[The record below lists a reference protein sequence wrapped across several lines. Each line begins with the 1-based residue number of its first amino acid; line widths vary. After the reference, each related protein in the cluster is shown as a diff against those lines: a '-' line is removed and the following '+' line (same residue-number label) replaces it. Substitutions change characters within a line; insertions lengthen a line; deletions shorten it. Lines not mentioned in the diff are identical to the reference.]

1 MRMFAYLKG
10 VPSLQRKQEI
20 AELLENVQLDDVSG
34 WDRRELLVW
43 RINPSGVYL
52 STLQVADHKVSTYSG
67 GMKRRLSVAL
77 AFVGNPKVVFLGR
90 YIQLQ
95 YVHTRVRCTMSS
107 ILLGEVY
114 YVCTVWCGKV

>member
-20 AELLENVQLDDVSG
+20 TELLENVQLDDVSG
-34 WDRRELLVW
+34 WDWRELLVW
-43 RINPSGVYL
+43 RSNSSGAYL
-52 STLQVADHKVSTYSG
+52 STSQVADHKVSTYSG

-90 YIQLQ
+90 YSYSMYIR
-95 YVHTRVRCTMSS
+95 TRVRCTMSS
-107 ILLGEVY
+107 ILLG
-114 YVCTVWCGKV
+114 